1 MQERALASWTP
12 VSSVPQPLDHSPLRA
27 GAESASTRLSGSIA
41 GPGHDLSNVVT
52 ALRLCADLIAEPGA
66 LTPSSAHLARELSAV
81 VRTAE
86 RLTREAGGYTGK
98 PADFSTTPEPE
109 ARIENLGR
117 AVRNLWPLL
126 AAVTGRR
133 VDVQIAWLP
142 CPGELQFSEESL
154 SRILVNLVRN
164 AADAMPSGGWVRIT
178 VQRGNR
184 SLFSA
189 AEAREH
195 TAGDFI
201 PRPANRR
208 TALLIVEDNGEGI
221 DPALLEYVFE
231 PGFSTRRG
239 EDSSPENAH
248 RGLGLTVVRQLVEE
262 AGGVVTAQNRSAGGA
277 RFLVELPLT
286 NVTPCIRPE
295 HVSYGASEAF

>member
-12 VSSVPQPLDHSPLRA
+12 FSSLPQPLDDSQLSI
-27 GAESASTRLSGSIA
+27 GAESASYRFSGSMA
-41 GPGHDLSNVVT
+41 GLGHDLSNVVT
-52 ALRLCADLIAEPGA
+52 ALQLCADLIGEPGV
-66 LTPSSAHLARELSAV
+66 LTPAHAHLARELSAV
-81 VRTAE
+81 VKAAE
-86 RLTREAGGYTGK
+86 RLTREARGDTRSA
-98 PADFSTTPEPE
+98 PEFRTTSEPE
-109 ARIENLGR
+109 ARIENLGG

-126 AAVTGRR
+126 AAVAGRR
-133 VDVQIAWLP
+133 VDVQIAWMP
-142 CPGELQFSEESL
+142 CPGELQFSEENL
-154 SRILVNLVRN
+154 SRVLVNLVRN

-184 SLFSA
+184 VLSSP
-189 AEAREH
+189 ETR

-208 TALLIVEDNGEGI
+208 TALLTVEDNGEGI

-239 EDSSPENAH
+239 DDSSPENAH
-248 RGLGLTVVRQLVEE
+248 RGLGLSVVRQLVEA
-262 AGGVVTAQNRSAGGA
+262 AGGVVTAQNRPAGGA
-277 RFLVELPLT
+277 RFLIELPLT

-295 HVSYGASEAF
+295 HVSHGASDAF